1 MVVVL
6 QEEALLHGDLPACS
20 PSSSPARASSALGRG
35 VTKTQPTPTRR
46 PPATTRLSVRYGA
59 HREGGGGLRPCQSVF
74 LYLCCNLSSSFYTFL
89 VASLHTSSVF
99 FFFPLALLLQLYRFS
114 STNYTARCSSAC
126 GAEPCRTNSSVSM
139 QQCALECCN
148 TPLCLQLNASSYGNC
163 PRGSPGLGVRG

>member
-1 MVVVL
+1 MTSRRVL
-6 QEEALLHGDLPACS
+6 PPAHLPELPVLWGEVLPRRS
-20 PSSSPARASSALGRG
+20 PRQRDGRLPQRDFLRGTELTERG
-35 VTKTQPTPTRR
+35 VEGCDHASPFSFISAAIYQVPLTPSWWHLFTLL
-46 PPATTRLSVRYGA
+46 A
-59 HREGGGGLRPCQSVF
+59 
-74 LYLCCNLSSSFYTFL
+74 
-89 VASLHTSSVF
+89 F

-114 STNYTARCSSAC
+114 STNYMARCSSAC

>member
-1 MVVVL
+1 MEGCDHASPFSFISAATCQVPFTPSWWHL
-6 QEEALLHGDLPACS
+6 FTLLA
-20 PSSSPARASSALGRG
+20 
-35 VTKTQPTPTRR
+35 
-46 PPATTRLSVRYGA
+46 
-59 HREGGGGLRPCQSVF
+59 F
-74 LYLCCNLSSSFYTFL
+74 
-89 VASLHTSSVF
+89 F

-114 STNYTARCSSAC
+114 STNYTARCSSVC